1 MKNNNA
7 LPLSQLQGNC
17 ISEGR
22 TGVFRVKLKGKIAFI
37 TGFGSG
43 LGQAIA
49 IVYAREGAAVAGT
62 SPTESKG
69 RETVAMVEK
78 LGGKALFWPGDVSNS
93 VQMKRLIDETV
104 RQWGGI
110 DIVVNSGGVRTNG
123 SITDITE
130 EDWDRTLD
138 VNLKGAFIVSRMAI
152 PEMIKRG
159 GGVILNIGARS
170 GMLGQ
175 AGRAAYCASKGGLV
189 TLTEAMAMDHAK
201 DKIRVNCICP
211 GPTRTPM
218 VDTSTPE
225 KLARYKTRVP
235 IGRIGEPEDV
245 AYAALYLASDEASM
259 VTAAILPVDG
269 GMRLTGP

>member
-1 MKNNNA
+1 M
-7 LPLSQLQGNC
+7 
-17 ISEGR
+17 R
-22 TGVFRVKLKGKIAFI
+22 LKDKVAFI

-43 LGQAIA
+43 LGRAIA
-49 IVYAREGAAVAGT
+49 VLFAREGAAVAGT

-69 RETVAMVEK
+69 RETVATIEE
-78 LGGKALFWPGDVSNS
+78 LGGQARYWPGDVADSARM
-93 VQMKRLIDETV
+93 QELIDEAA
-104 RQWGGI
+104 RCYGGI

-123 SITDITE
+123 SITEITE
-130 EDWDRTLD
+130 AQWDRTLE
-138 VNLKGAFIVSRMAI
+138 VNLKGAFNVSRLAI
-152 PEMIKRG
+152 PHLIRRG
-159 GGVILNIGARS
+159 GGVILHIGARS

-175 AGRAAYCASKGGLV
+175 SGRAAYCASKGGMV
-189 TLTEAMAMDHAK
+189 RLTEAMAMDHAR

-225 KLARYKTRVP
+225 KLVRYKTRVP
-235 IGRIGEPEDV
+235 LGRIGEPSDV

>member
-1 MKNNNA
+1 MK
-7 LPLSQLQGNC
+7 LQGK
-17 ISEGR
+17 
-22 TGVFRVKLKGKIAFI
+22 VALV

-49 IVYAREGAAVAGT
+49 IMFAKEGAAVAGI
-62 SPTESKG
+62 SKTDAKG
-69 RETVAMVEK
+69 LETVAAIEK
-78 LGGKALFWPGDVSNS
+78 AGGKALFRAGDVCDSAQLQS
-93 VQMKRLIDETV
+93 LIADTIKKF
-104 RQWGGI
+104 GGL
-110 DIVVNSGGVRTNG
+110 DILVNSAGVRTNG
-123 SITDITE
+123 SITEITE

-138 VNLKGAFIVSRMAI
+138 TNLRAVFVASRLAI

-159 GGVILNIGARS
+159 GGVILHIAARS

-175 AGRAAYCASKGGLV
+175 AGRAAYCASKGGMV

-225 KLARYKTRVP
+225 KVARYQTRVP

-245 AYAALYLASDEASM
+245 AYAAVYLASDEASM

-269 GMRLTGP
+269 GMRLTGS

>member
-1 MKNNNA
+1 MK
-7 LPLSQLQGNC
+7 LQGK
-17 ISEGR
+17 
-22 TGVFRVKLKGKIAFI
+22 VALI

-49 IVYAREGAAVAGT
+49 IMFAKEGAAVAGI
-62 SPTESKG
+62 SKTEAKG
-69 RETVAMVEK
+69 LETAAMIEK
-78 LGGKALFWPGDVSNS
+78 AGGKALFHAGDVCDSAQLAALVGDTVKRFGGLDILINS
-93 VQMKRLIDETV
+93 A
-104 RQWGGI
+104 
-110 DIVVNSGGVRTNG
+110 GVRTNG
-123 SITDITE
+123 SITEITE

-138 VNLKGAFIVSRMAI
+138 TNLRAVFVASRLAI
-152 PEMIKRG
+152 PEMKKRG
-159 GGVILNIGARS
+159 GGVILHIAARS

-175 AGRAAYCASKGGLV
+175 AGRAAYCASKGGMV

-235 IGRIGEPEDV
+235 IGRIGEPEDI
-245 AYAALYLASDEASM
+245 AYAAVYLASDEASM

-269 GMRLTGP
+269 GMRLTGS

>member
-1 MKNNNA
+1 MKLN
-7 LPLSQLQGNC
+7 
-17 ISEGR
+17 
-22 TGVFRVKLKGKIAFI
+22 GKIAFI

-49 IVYAREGAAVAGT
+49 VTFAKEGAAVAGT

-69 RETVAMVEK
+69 RETVAMVEQI
-78 LGGKALFWPGDVSNS
+78 GGRALYWPGDVTNS
-93 VQMKRLIDETV
+93 QQMKMMIDETV
-104 RQWGGI
+104 RGWGGL
-110 DIVVNSGGVRTNG
+110 DILVNSGGVRTNG

-130 EDWDRTLD
+130 EDWDRTID
-138 VNLKGAFIVSRMAI
+138 INLKGAFIVSRLAI

-159 GGVILNIGARS
+159 GGVILHIAARS

-175 AGRAAYCASKGGLV
+175 SGRAAYCASKGGMV
-189 TLTEAMAMDHAK
+189 RLTEAMAMDHAP

>member
-1 MKNNNA
+1 MR
-7 LPLSQLQGNC
+7 LQGK
-17 ISEGR
+17 
-22 TGVFRVKLKGKIAFI
+22 TAFI

-43 LGQAIA
+43 LGRAIA
-49 IVYAREGAAVAGT
+49 VMFAQEGAAVAGT
-62 SPTESKG
+62 SPTEAKG
-69 RETVAMVEK
+69 RETVALVENA
-78 LGGKALFWPGDVSNS
+78 GGKALYWPGDVANS
-93 VQMKRLIDETV
+93 AQMTSLIGAAA
-104 RQWGGI
+104 RQLGGI

-123 SITDITE
+123 SITEITE
-130 EDWDRTLD
+130 DDWDRTLD
-138 VNLKGAFIVSRMAI
+138 VNLKGAFIVSRLAI

-159 GGVILNIGARS
+159 GGVILNIAARS

-175 AGRAAYCASKGGLV
+175 SGRAAYCASKGGMV
-189 TLTEAMAMDHAK
+189 RLTEAMAMDHAR

-245 AYAALYLASDEASM
+245 AYAAVYLASDEASI

>member
-1 MKNNNA
+1 MK
-7 LPLSQLQGNC
+7 
-17 ISEGR
+17 
-22 TGVFRVKLKGKIAFI
+22 T
-37 TGFGSG
+37 
-43 LGQAIA
+43 
-49 IVYAREGAAVAGT
+49 
-62 SPTESKG
+62 
-69 RETVAMVEK
+69 
-78 LGGKALFWPGDVSNS
+78 
-93 VQMKRLIDETV
+93 LIDETV
-104 RQWGGI
+104 RQLGGV

-130 EDWDRTLD
+130 DDWDRTLD
-138 VNLKGAFIVSRMAI
+138 VNLKGAFIVSRLAI
-152 PEMIKRG
+152 PYMIKRG
-159 GGVILNIGARS
+159 GGVILHIAARS

-175 AGRAAYCASKGGLV
+175 SGRAAYCASKGGLV
-189 TLTEAMAMDHAK
+189 RLTEAMAMDHAPQ
-201 DKIRVNCICP
+201 KIRVNCICP

-235 IGRIGEPEDV
+235 IGRIGEPDDV

>member
-1 MKNNNA
+1 M
-7 LPLSQLQGNC
+7 
-17 ISEGR
+17 
-22 TGVFRVKLKGKIAFI
+22 KLKGKVAFI

-49 IVYAREGAAVAGT
+49 VMFAREGAAVAGT
-62 SPTESKG
+62 SPTEAKG
-69 RETVAMVEK
+69 RETMARVEAV
-78 LGGKALFWPGDVSNS
+78 GAKAFYRPGDAANS
-93 VQMKRLIDETV
+93 SQMKTLIDETA
-104 RQWGGI
+104 RRFGGI

-130 EDWDRTLD
+130 DDWDRTLD
-138 VNLKGAFIVSRMAI
+138 VNLKGAFVVSRLAI
-152 PEMIKRG
+152 PHMIKRG
-159 GGVILNIGARS
+159 GGVILHIAARS

-175 AGRAAYCASKGGLV
+175 SGRAAYCASKGGLV
-189 TLTEAMAMDHAK
+189 RLTEAMAMDHAPQ
-201 DKIRVNCICP
+201 KIRVNCICP
-211 GPTRTPM
+211 GPTRTAM

-235 IGRIGEPEDV
+235 IGRIGEPDDV
-245 AYAALYLASDEASM
+245 AYAALYLVSDEASM

>member
-1 MKNNNA
+1 MKLNNK
-7 LPLSQLQGNC
+7 
-17 ISEGR
+17 
-22 TGVFRVKLKGKIAFI
+22 VAFI

-49 IVYAREGAAVAGT
+49 VMFAKEGAAVAGT
-62 SPTESKG
+62 STTETKG
-69 RETVAMVEK
+69 RETLAMVENV
-78 LGGKALFWPGDVSNS
+78 GGKALFRAGDVGNS
-93 VQMKRLIDETV
+93 AQMKGLIEETV
-104 RQWGGI
+104 ARFGGL
-110 DIVVNSGGVRTNG
+110 DILVNSAGVRTNG

-138 VNLKGAFIVSRMAI
+138 ANLKGAFVLSRLAI
-152 PEMIKRG
+152 PEMKKRG
-159 GGVILNIGARS
+159 GGVILHIAARS

-175 AGRAAYCASKGGLV
+175 AGRAAYCASKGGMAR
-189 TLTEAMAMDHAK
+189 LTEAMAMDHAP
-201 DKIRVNCICP
+201 DRIRVNCICP

-235 IGRIGEPEDV
+235 LGRIGEPEDV
-245 AYAALYLASDEASM
+245 AYAALYLASDEASL

>member
-1 MKNNNA
+1 M
-7 LPLSQLQGNC
+7 
-17 ISEGR
+17 
-22 TGVFRVKLKGKIAFI
+22 KLKGKVAFI

-49 IVYAREGAAVAGT
+49 VLFAAEGAAVAGT

-69 RETVAMVEK
+69 LATVAMVEK
-78 LGGKALFWPGDVSNS
+78 VGGKALFWPGDVADSA
-93 VQMKRLIDETV
+93 QMKSFIDETV
-104 RQWGGI
+104 RRFGGL
-110 DIVVNSGGVRTNG
+110 DIVVNSAGVRTNG

-130 EDWDRTLD
+130 ADWDRTLD
-138 VNLKGAFIVSRMAI
+138 VNLKGAFIVSRFAI

-159 GGVILNIGARS
+159 GGVILHIAARS

-175 AGRAAYCASKGGLV
+175 AGRAAYCASKGGMI

-225 KLARYKTRVP
+225 KLARYKNRVP
-235 IGRIGEPEDV
+235 LGRIGEPEDV
-245 AYAALYLASDEASM
+245 ACAALYLASDEASF